1 VFSAMN
7 SNWDVMIHTKRR
19 NSFLLFCDWF
29 GYLKLKRKG
38 LAINMDLSK
47 DHENFFYIAELNEQ
61 GKSYDEIIDIMKKV
75 AKLLMN

>member
-1 VFSAMN
+1 
-7 SNWDVMIHTKRR
+7 
-19 NSFLLFCDWF
+19 
-29 GYLKLKRKG
+29 
-38 LAINMDLSK
+38 MDLSK